1 MRVNIDRAAIDRIVD
16 RGASQG
22 VEAAAKFMADNQRST
37 TSSSR
42 VRAQIGHES
51 GKDMA
56 GWYARAGMKE
66 GTRRSPGFFWYFHE
80 YQTGKGPPGVAF
92 LRQSLF
98 SNGRRIARLMTG
110 SRV

>member
-1 MRVNIDRAAIDRIVD
+1 MNVNIDRAAIDRIVD
-16 RGASQG
+16 RGAAQG

-37 TSSSR
+37 TTSRR

-51 GKDMA
+51 GKDMQ

-66 GTRRSPGFFWYFHE
+66 GTRDTAGFIWIFHE
-80 YQTGKGPPGVAF
+80 YRTGKGPPGVPF

-98 SNGRRIARLMTG
+98 NNGRRIARLMLG
-110 SRV
+110 SRL